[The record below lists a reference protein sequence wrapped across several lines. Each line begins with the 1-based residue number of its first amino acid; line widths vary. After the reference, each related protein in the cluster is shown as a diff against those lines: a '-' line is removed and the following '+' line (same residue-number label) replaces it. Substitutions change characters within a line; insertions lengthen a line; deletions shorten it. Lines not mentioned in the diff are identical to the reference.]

1 MLPKRN
7 IATAARFTRLPT
19 LRKKAAIPAA
29 DELRATTMKRWLI
42 QFGYFAVL
50 AGTVVAAPPATPQAT
65 PSTTGPAASPTM
77 DEPQAPAATGSA
89 NAPVVDSAAKLKL
102 RQREGA
108 KLIDRRGRF
117 ERRGERYV
125 FLSEEGGAHFVVVE
139 NLMLERVA
147 NMLDDAAGGELL
159 WNVSGVITE
168 FRGANFLVLQ
178 RAVVKAS
185 GGPQQPRRLDD
196 PLARQPAGAQPL
208 R

>member
-1 MLPKRN
+1 
-7 IATAARFTRLPT
+7 
-19 LRKKAAIPAA
+19 
-29 DELRATTMKRWLI
+29 
-42 QFGYFAVL
+42 V
-50 AGTVVAAPPATPQAT
+50 
-65 PSTTGPAASPTM
+65 
-77 DEPQAPAATGSA
+77 
-89 NAPVVDSAAKLKL
+89 

-108 KLIDRRGRF
+108 KLTDRRGRF

-125 FLSEEGGAHFVVVE
+125 FLSEAGGAHYVVVE

-168 FRGANFLVLQ
+168 FRGSNFLVLQ

-196 PLARQPAGAQPL
+196 PLARQPAAAQPA